1 MAVSKKIIKNSALTK
16 VIVSSLTNLEAATIA
31 GSKALLQAT
40 KKSKQSSTEGK
51 RISKKRI
58 TLIKRRKAA
67 ATRRPRTSPARR
79 RSTLR
84 SAAAFDE
91 QRLPSPKTRPE
102 PRLCKMAA
110 VDAYW
115 C

>member
-31 GSKALLQAT
+31 GSKALLNAT

-67 ATRRPRTSPARR
+67 ATKSRNNPIAANKKALNIIDKELADTRK
-79 RSTLR
+79 
-84 SAAAFDE
+84 AAAK
-91 QRLPSPKTRPE
+91 R
-102 PRLCKMAA
+102 
-110 VDAYW
+110 
-115 C
+115 